1 MISVLGSAFAKQQAL
16 FARSANA
23 TVMEG
28 LDDTEKLLNYCQAF
42 GVPDEHVS
50 FDLSLARGLDYYTG
64 IIYEAV
70 LPGANV
76 GSVAGGGRYDGLV
89 GMFNKKGKIVPCVGI
104 SVGIERLFTIVE
116 KMHKGK
122 LRKTS
127 TQVLV
132 ASVAPAKED
141 RAPML
146 TERLKVLSEL
156 WAANIHCETI
166 QKLNPKALTQF
177 QYCQD
182 EGIPYAIVFGPDEIQ
197 SGVVKIRNAETRE
210 ETTVPRAEM
219 IPKLTE
225 LLDDLP

>member
-1 MISVLGSAFAKQQAL
+1 MQFT
-16 FARSANA
+16 RSANE
-23 TVMEG
+23 TVMQG
-28 LDDTEKLLNYCQAF
+28 LDDTEKLLNFCKAF
-42 GVPDEHVS
+42 GVNDENVS

-70 LPGANV
+70 LPGTNV

-116 KMHKGK
+116 KMHNGK

-132 ASVAPAKED
+132 ASIAPRKED

-156 WAANIHCETI
+156 WGAKIHCETI

-182 EGIPYAIVFGPDEIQ
+182 EGIPYAVVFGPDELQ
-197 SGVVKIRNAETRE
+197 NGQVKIRNAETRE
-210 ETTVPRAEM
+210 ETVVPRAELVA
-219 IPKLTE
+219 KLQE
-225 LLDDLP
+225 LLATSDA